1 MIVAVF
7 GVSGVGKSHMINGF
21 IQSNPFAH
29 AQASEL
35 LRKTK
40 EELGSRVSAE
50 DLRKGPVLDN
60 QALLIDAFS
69 KLRAVEL
76 RDIIFD
82 GHTIIDAGN
91 QLIEIPFHVIQAI
104 GPAAIIHLWDDSK
117 AIASRRVSDVSRQ
130 RPARNADELDA
141 HQRRSDAL
149 AQDYADRLGLPF
161 CRIQSG
167 EHERLAAFI
176 SSVNLK

>member
-1 MIVAVF
+1 MIIAVF
-7 GVSGVGKSHMINGF
+7 GISGVGKSYMINGF
-21 IQSNPFAH
+21 IQSNSFAH

-35 LRKTK
+35 LRKAK

-50 DLRKGPVLDN
+50 DLRQGPVLDN

-69 KLRAVEL
+69 KLRSVEA
-76 RDIIFD
+76 RDMIFD

-104 GPAAIIHLWDDSK
+104 GPAAIIHLWDEPETIVNRRASDS
-117 AIASRRVSDVSRQ
+117 SRQ
-130 RPARNADELDA
+130 RPARNAGELGA
-141 HQRRSDAL
+141 HQQRSEAL

-161 CRIQSG
+161 LRTRPG
-167 EHERLAAFI
+167 EHETFAAFI
-176 SSVNLK
+176 SSVNIK